1 MADEPQD
8 SLLSADNQT
17 ETTQW
22 YSEKH
27 KELVAQKGWENSD
40 GVLESYSELEKST
53 GSKIKLPT
61 PESSKEEIS
70 AFYDKIG
77 RPVNAEG
84 YELARPDLPE
94 GMTYNE
100 SFEKAIT
107 AIAYEEGISKQQLQT
122 LSKAFNEYQIQEF
135 TNFSSELQRT
145 QEEGER
151 SLKEEWGVKYDE
163 NLEVAKRA
171 CKELGSDEFNQLLI
185 ESKLG
190 NNPIF
195 IKTFREIG
203 LKIMDDTL
211 IKGTQGDKTKDEY
224 VPAYKDSPEMYK
236 NDTSEEGEKAR
247 VWFKARGVEA

>member
-1 MADEPQD
+1 MVDEPQD
-8 SLLSADNQT
+8 SLLSADNPI

-22 YSEKH
+22 YSEEY
-27 KELVAQKGWENSD
+27 KEVVSQKGWENADS
-40 GVLESYSELEKST
+40 VLKSYSELEKST

-94 GMTYNE
+94 GMTYDE
-100 SFEKAIT
+100 GFEKAIT
-107 AIAYEEGISKQQLQT
+107 AIAYEEGISKQQLQV
-122 LSKAFNEYQIQEF
+122 LSKAFNEYQVNEF

-151 SLKEEWGVKYDE
+151 SLKEEWGAKYDE

-171 CKELGSDEFNQLLI
+171 CKELGSDEFTQLLV
-185 ESKLG
+185 ESKIG
-190 NNPIF
+190 NNPVF
-195 IKTFREIG
+195 IKTFRDIG

-211 IKGTQGDKTKDEY
+211 IRGASADKTKEEY
-224 VPAYKDSPEMYK
+224 KPQYPNSPEQYR

-247 VWFKARGVEA
+247 AWFKARGIEV